1 MANQIDLGQALNFQG
16 QSAKEA
22 YPNIS
27 TLISNIL
34 PNVYILAGLILL
46 FGIIFGGF
54 TMISNAGN
62 KEKQQQG
69 KEVITKSLLGFAII
83 FASYWIIQIIQILT
97 GINILNPNL

>member
-1 MANQIDLGQALNFQG
+1 MAKEFNLGQALQFQG
-16 QSAKEA
+16 EGAETA

-34 PNVYILAGLILL
+34 PNIYILAGLILL

-54 TMISNAGN
+54 TMIANAGN

-69 KEVITKSLLGFAII
+69 KEVITKSLLGFGII
-83 FASYWIIQIIQILT
+83 FASYWLIQIIQILT